1 MTEPSKTF
9 NDPAAEKALLGLA
22 LSTAGR
28 KMLDDLELDAVD
40 FLDPRHEAIWD
51 LIIHLYDEGKPT
63 DALTVHNELHRVVP
77 GLRDGISRLLPD
89 LVADAPRSPMA
100 HHYARIVANAAVLRR
115 LDIAAG
121 QIRQLAGAGGDGQ
134 DIAELALN
142 QIAACQKATAE
153 IRMVGEEIDAT
164 INELEQP
171 STAVPTPWP
180 DLNYLIK
187 GWRPGALYVVAARPG
202 VGKSIVGLQAAVD
215 LAKHGPV
222 PFFSLEMPRREV
234 HIRLLAQVAGV
245 HLGRLNGTDDSDNR
259 LSPQDW
265 ERISKAR
272 GTIADLNLAIEDRF
286 SITVNEIRTYA
297 RALARQAP
305 LAGIVVDYLQLVSA
319 PRGDKRPRHEL
330 VAEISRSLKS
340 LAKELGCPVLA
351 LSQLNRN
358 SEQRADKKPSMADIR
373 ESGAVEQDA
382 DVILL
387 LHADEN
393 DPSLMDV
400 IVEKNRHG
408 AQGLVQLI
416 REGQYARAKARPWS
430 PSGAAA

>member
-1 MTEPSKTF
+1 MTTPPTTTL
-9 NDPAAEKALLGLA
+9 NDPAAERALLGLA
-22 LSTAGR
+22 ISTIGR
-28 KMLDDLELDAVD
+28 KMLDDLELDATD
-40 FLDPRHEAIWD
+40 FMDPRHEALWD
-51 LIIHLYDEGKPT
+51 LITHLYDEGKPT
-63 DALTVHNELHRVVP
+63 DAVTVYNELHRVP
-77 GLRDGISRLLPD
+77 PALRPRITELLPD
-89 LVADAPRSPMA
+89 LVTDAPLGPMA
-100 HHYARIVANAAVLRR
+100 HHYARIVSNAAILRR
-115 LDIAAG
+115 LDVAAG
-121 QIRQLAGAGGDGQ
+121 QIHQLAVAGGDGQ
-134 DIAELALN
+134 DIAELAIT
-142 QIAACQKATAE
+142 QISACQRATADV
-153 IRMVGEEIDAT
+153 RMVGAEIDAT
-164 INELEQP
+164 INELENP

-202 VGKSIVGLQAAVD
+202 VGKSIVGLQSAVD
-215 LAKHGPV
+215 LAKRGPM
-222 PFFSLEMPRREV
+222 PFFTLEMPRREV
-234 HIRLLAQVAGV
+234 HIRLLAQLASV
-245 HLGRLNGTDDSDNR
+245 HLSRLNGTDDNTNR

-272 GTIADLNLAIEDRF
+272 GTIGDLNLAIEDRF

-297 RALARQAP
+297 RTMARQAP
-305 LAGIVVDYLQLVSA
+305 LSGIVVDYLQLISA

-340 LAKELGCPVLA
+340 LAKELNCPVIA

-358 SEQRADKKPSMADIR
+358 AETRADKRPSMADIR

-408 AQGLVQLI
+408 AQGLVQLT
-416 REGQYARAKARPWS
+416 REGQYARAKERAWTP
-430 PSGAAA
+430 GGTH

>member
-1 MTEPSKTF
+1 MTTEPSKTF

-28 KMLDDLELDAVD
+28 SMLDDLELDAVD
-40 FLDPRHEAIWD
+40 FLDPRHEALWD
-51 LIIHLYDEGKPT
+51 LIVHLYEEGKPT
-63 DALTVHNELHRVVP
+63 DALTVHNELHRVASV
-77 GLRDGISRLLPD
+77 LRDGISRLLPD
-89 LVADAPRSPMA
+89 LLVDAPRVPMA

-121 QIRQLAGAGGDGQ
+121 QIKQLAGAGGDGQ

-142 QIAACQKATAE
+142 QIAACQKASAE
-153 IRMVGEEIDAT
+153 IHMVTDTIDAT
-164 INELEQP
+164 IDDLEKP
-171 STAVPTPWP
+171 STAVPTPWS
-180 DLNYLIK
+180 DLNYLVK

-202 VGKSIVGLQAAVD
+202 VGKSIIGLQAAVD
-215 LAKHGPV
+215 LAKRGPV
-222 PFFSLEMPRREV
+222 AFFSLEMPEREV
-234 HIRLLAQVAGV
+234 HIRLIAQVAEV
-245 HLGRLNGTDDSDNR
+245 HMSRLNGTSDSDSS

-265 ERISKAR
+265 SRIVEAR
-272 GTIADLNLAIEDRF
+272 ATIADVDLAISDRF
-286 SITVNEIRTYA
+286 SITVGEIRSYA
-297 RALARQAP
+297 RTLARKGP
-305 LAGIVVDYLQLVSA
+305 LSGIVVDYLQLVTA

-340 LAKELGCPVLA
+340 LAKELGCPVIA
-351 LSQLNRN
+351 LSQLNRQ
-358 SEQRADKKPSMADIR
+358 SETRADKKPSMADIR

-387 LHADEN
+387 LHVDEN

-408 AQGLVQLI
+408 QQGLVKLT
-416 REGQYARAKARPWS
+416 REGSYARAKQRPWS
-430 PSGAAA
+430 GNPAA